1 MTRLQ
6 RQQRQMGQ
14 DVAWL
19 IRQSGQTAILL
30 HPQVAGT
37 DSFYGPHDAAE
48 TEVGVVP
55 IEMTMLSPKDLAE
68 IGADAVA
75 SVLPESGVQEQDMLD
90 IGGTRYR
97 VTEVMP
103 YTCFGVVTHCDL
115 HLEREHR
122 EADHG

>member
-19 IRQSGQTAILL
+19 IRQSGQTALL
-30 HPQVAGT
+30 LRPQVAGT

-48 TEVGVVP
+48 TELGMIF
-55 IEMTMLSPKDLAE
+55 IEMTMLSPTDLAE
-68 IGADAVA
+68 IGADAAA
-75 SVLPESGVQEQDMLD
+75 SVLPDAGVQEQDILY

-97 VTEVMP
+97 VTEVTP
-103 YTCFGVVTHCDL
+103 HTCFGVVTHCDL